1 MKRVIVAILLAS
13 GTLLAGQQA
22 AQKAPASTDPNN
34 GPAAVTTQ
42 QPAQKPAESSGSNN
56 GPAAATTS
64 SPRLSPM
71 ARQNGLD
78 KIVVPKNTTI
88 PLELRSTINSRTAY
102 SGQAIYCVTIFP
114 ITVGNRIVIPV
125 GTYVKGEVTQVVRPG
140 RVKGKAQ
147 VGIRFNTIT
156 LPSGTTRAL
165 RATLSGFGGTGNE
178 GFNREESKVKGA
190 SSKGEDAGKVAR
202 TTTAGVEG
210 GIISGAIAG
219 HPGEGAALG
228 SLAGAA
234 GGLIWVL
241 ASRGKEIVLA
251 PGTNLELQL
260 AAPLAFN
267 EDDLNPPSRYREGP
281 DIPSRDP
288 GPGI

>member
-1 MKRVIVAILLAS
+1 MKRVICVFLLAS
-13 GTLLAGQQA
+13 GTLLAGQQ
-22 AQKAPASTDPNN
+22 
-34 GPAAVTTQ
+34 
-42 QPAQKPAESSGSNN
+42 QPAQT
-56 GPAAATTS
+56 PAAAPPPAKTPAPATTPALVPAGKPKS
-64 SPRLSPM
+64 WEV
-71 ARQNGLD
+71 
-78 KIVVPKNTTI
+78 VVPANTTI

-102 SGQAIYCVTIFP
+102 SGQAIYCETIYP

-156 LPSGTTRAL
+156 LPNGTTRAL

-178 GFNREESKVKGA
+178 GFNRDESKVKGA
-190 SSKGEDAGKVAR
+190 STKGEDAGKVAR
-202 TTTAGVEG
+202 TTATGVEG

-241 ASRGKEIVLA
+241 ASRGKEIVLG

-260 AAPLAFN
+260 GAPLTFD
-267 EDDLNPPSRYREGP
+267 EDDLDTPSHYGTGP
-281 DIPSRDP
+281 HIPQRDP

>member
-1 MKRVIVAILLAS
+1 MKHVIFAILLSS
-13 GTLLAGQQA
+13 GTLFAGQQA
-22 AQKAPASTDPNN
+22 AQSPASKSDPNN
-34 GPAAVTTQ
+34 GPAAVTQ
-42 QPAQKPAESSGSNN
+42 QPAQKPAANSEPNS
-56 GPAAATTS
+56 GPAAAGTTRS
-64 SPRLSPM
+64 GPSPM
-71 ARQNGLD
+71 AKRNLLD
-78 KIVVPKNTTI
+78 KVVVPKDTTI
-88 PLELRSTINSRTAY
+88 PLELKSTINSRTAY

-114 ITVGNRIVIPV
+114 ITVGNRIVIPA
-125 GTYVKGEVTQVVRPG
+125 GSYVKGEVTQVVRPG

-156 LPSGTTRAL
+156 LENGTTRPL

-202 TTTAGVEG
+202 TTTAGLEG
-210 GIISGAIAG
+210 GIITGAIAG
-219 HPGEGAALG
+219 GHAGEGAALG

-241 ASRGKEIVLA
+241 ASRGKEIVLP

-260 AAPLAFN
+260 AAPLDFN
-267 EDDLNPPSRYREGP
+267 EDDLNAPSRYREGP
-281 DIPSRDP
+281 EIPRRDP

>member
-1 MKRVIVAILLAS
+1 M
-13 GTLLAGQQA
+13 Q
-22 AQKAPASTDPNN
+22 P
-34 GPAAVTTQ
+34 
-42 QPAQKPAESSGSNN
+42 PAQKPAASPDSDSS
-56 GPAAATTS
+56 PTADTTS
-64 SPRLSPM
+64 NAEPSPM
-71 ARQNGLD
+71 AKRNLLD

-88 PLELRSTINSRTAY
+88 PLELKSTINSRTAY
-102 SGQAIYCVTIFP
+102 PGESIYCVTIFP

-147 VGIRFNTIT
+147 VGIKFNTIT

-178 GFNREESKVKGA
+178 GFNREESKVKGP

-202 TTTAGVEG
+202 TTAAGVEG

-241 ASRGKEIVLA
+241 ASRGKEIVL
-251 PGTNLELQL
+251 PSGTNLELQL
-260 AAPLAFN
+260 AAPLTFN

-281 DIPSRDP
+281 EIPRRDP